1 MLLADVVAASNAVG
15 ATRSRTA
22 KTAALAALLR
32 AAAPEEVE
40 PATAWLSG
48 EPRQGRIGAGWRT
61 LAALDVPAAAAPSL
75 PVVAVD
81 AALDALAATSGQGSA
96 ARRSALLVELFGA
109 ATGEEQA
116 FLRRLLTGEL
126 RQGALEGVML
136 EAIAAAAAV
145 PAAAVRRAFML
156 SGRLPET
163 AGVALHGGVDA
174 LAAVSMQVGRPVRP
188 MLATPADTLDAALA
202 ELGTDVSVEF
212 KLDGARIQVHRD
224 GPDVRVWTRTLREIT
239 GSVPELVALV
249 RTLPCRSVVLD
260 GETLA
265 LRDDGR
271 PRPFQETMSR
281 FGGRDR
287 SLRPSILL
295 LQPFFFDCLH
305 LDGDDLLD
313 APLAERLDALT
324 TVAGTHRM
332 PGVLR
337 PSADEAAEL
346 LAGAL
351 DAGHEGVLV
360 KSLDAPYA
368 AGRRGRAWQKVK
380 PVHTLDLVV
389 LGAEWGYGRRTG
401 SLSNIHLGA
410 RDPDG
415 GEPIMVGK
423 TFKGMT
429 DELLAWQTATFP
441 GLARERVGA
450 RRPAPPGARRRDRA
464 RRRPA
469 QHPLPGRRRP
479 AVRPGAALPAG
490 QDPGR
495 GRHDRRGAG
504 AAARVTSPSRA
515 LPRRSDTR
523 SRPHLRRRVP
533 RPRPVLG
540 GLPLRRGPHR
550 RRRLRVHG
558 AGRRRQHDGGR
569 GPPDGRDPGP
579 PREPSPCSR
588 RTSRRRRSPRSSRGS
603 SPGTSSGTRRW
614 CCTPAT
620 PSPTR

>member
-1 MLLADVVAASNAVG
+1 MLLADVVAASTAVG

-22 KTAALAALLR
+22 KTATLAALLR

-61 LAALDVPAAAAPSL
+61 LAALDVPAAATPSL
-75 PVVAVD
+75 AVAAVES
-81 AALDALAATSGQGSA
+81 ALDALAATSGQGSA
-96 ARRSALLVELFGA
+96 ARRSALLVELFSA

-116 FLRRLLTGEL
+116 FLRRLITGEL

-188 MLATPADTLDAALA
+188 MLASPADTLDAALA

-281 FGGRDR
+281 FGAAAGPDE
-287 SLRPSILL
+287 SLAGSSIGAAI

-305 LDGDDLLD
+305 LDGEDLLD
-313 APLAERLDALT
+313 APLARRLDALT
-324 TVAGTHRM
+324 AVAGSHRM

-337 PSADEAAEL
+337 PSVDDAAEL

-360 KSLDAPYA
+360 KSLSSPYA
-368 AGRRGRAWQKVK
+368 AGRRGRSWQKVK

-441 GLARERVGA
+441 GLAREESGHAVLLRPELVVEIELDGAQRSTRYPGGVALRFARVL
-450 RRPAPPGARRRDRA
+450 RYRPDKT
-464 RRRPA
+464 PA
-469 QHPLPGRRRP
+469 EADTID
-479 AVRPGAALPAG
+479 AVRAL
-490 QDPGR
+490 
-495 GRHDRRGAG
+495 
-504 AAARVTSPSRA
+504 
-515 LPRRSDTR
+515 
-523 SRPHLRRRVP
+523 LR
-533 RPRPVLG
+533 
-540 GLPLRRGPHR
+540 
-550 RRRLRVHG
+550 
-558 AGRRRQHDGGR
+558 
-569 GPPDGRDPGP
+569 
-579 PREPSPCSR
+579 E
-588 RTSRRRRSPRSSRGS
+588 
-603 SPGTSSGTRRW
+603 
-614 CCTPAT
+614 
-620 PSPTR
+620 